1 MLLDDL
7 LETSTVMAE
16 LEPNLYLRPAAKL
29 HQLIEETTKYA
40 IDDAV
45 IISSTHLSVTKP
57 SNLLANLEFARRPH
71 SNMWYEF
78 LAAPRVSGLR
88 EGGLDP
94 HGLQPSRIGLLVTD
108 HPNFPGNSLAGRAL
122 ITWRHTGYP
131 SYACDVSFSDL
142 LWDFRPEWTE
152 WRTPAEFAQERNW
165 ALGATGKGKSSIAW
179 LYRDNPKELDAL
191 ATSIGHFR
199 PYASWFHVNLYNQ
212 LKQNPNDRKL
222 SNMIEASMGDA
233 FSECSTL
240 LAVLLLFNSSNAL
253 THNPVNLDK
262 INKQRAKNKKPP
274 LRSYNQTV
282 FRVNR
287 AERRAKHLGQ
297 PVQHGVVL
305 QKVKGH
311 FRSRV
316 LIDGTKKIF
325 WIEEFE
331 RGDIA
336 YGIGPSISKMR
347 RMAE

>member
-7 LETSTVMAE
+7 LETATLMAN
-16 LEPNLYLRPAAKL
+16 LEPNLYLRPAAAL
-29 HQLIEETTKYA
+29 HRLVEETTKYV
-40 IDDAV
+40 IHDEV

-71 SNMWYEF
+71 ANMWYEF
-78 LAAPRVSGLR
+78 VAAPRVAGLR
-88 EGGLDP
+88 EGGLEP
-94 HGLQPSRIGLLVTD
+94 HGLQPHRIGLLLTD
-108 HPNFPGNSLAGRAL
+108 HPNFPDNSLAGRAL
-122 ITWRHTGYP
+122 IVWRHNGHP
-131 SYACDVSFSDL
+131 SFACDICFSDL

-179 LYRDNPKELDAL
+179 IYKDNPKELDAH

-199 PYASWFHVNLYNQ
+199 PYGSWFHAGLHEQ
-212 LKQNPNDRKL
+212 LRDDPTDKKL
-222 SNMIEASMGDA
+222 QRMIAASMGDA

-240 LAVLLLFNSSNAL
+240 QAILLLFNSSNAL
-253 THNPVNLDK
+253 THKPVNLDK
-262 INKQRAKNKKPP
+262 INKHRAKNKKPL

-305 QKVKGH
+305 QKVRGH

-316 LIDGTKKIF
+316 LTDGTKKIF
-325 WIEEFE
+325 WVPEFE

-347 RMAE
+347 RMSE